1 MKRKLIIVLSIIISL
16 VLSFLN
22 LESIIRKESTAN
34 FYDYVNYNLIVQRPS
49 SDQINYY
56 NDKNQNETSIFLP
69 FYSTQNEVLSNGF
82 SSISKI
88 IVLPDFGQVDYTN
101 FSDKRILSSFD
112 YDLESNNE
120 AFIDYRLS
128 KIFNIGLGD
137 EINIP
142 FYDQNFIVSRIYMED
157 RSADSNNGVVYL
169 AANQKTQ
176 KILDNN
182 NYKIAGAFVYAND
195 AISFKNSYKPRGTL
209 IPYEDYYDKENY
221 DSYIAFFENQN
232 YSLDVLDVEIQ
243 NRILKNAYSV
253 NIDDF
258 YLIMFCFIV
267 LFFGVILLP
276 VLTLNKDKKTVD
288 FEIKSGNKVNLRKST
303 IKIYIV
309 EVILM
314 NSLLITFFFISLFS
328 IENSEYLYVYSFIV
342 ALLFNAT
349 LFLSQTKLL
358 YIVFIKK
365 NG

>member
-1 MKRKLIIVLSIIISL
+1 MRRKLILVLSIIISL

-22 LESIIRKESTAN
+22 LELIIRKESTAN

-49 SDQINYY
+49 SDQIDYY
-56 NDKNQNETSIFLP
+56 NNNKQYETRVFLP
-69 FYSTQNEVLSNGF
+69 FYSTQNEVLINGF
-82 SSISKI
+82 SSRPKI

-112 YDLESNNE
+112 YELDSNNE

-157 RSADSNNGVVYL
+157 RSSDSYNGVVYL
-169 AANQKTQ
+169 AANQKIQ

-195 AISFKNSYKPRGTL
+195 TTSFKNSYKPRGSL
-209 IPYEDYYDKENY
+209 ISYEDYYDKENY
-221 DSYIAFFENQN
+221 ESYIAFFENQN
-232 YSLDVLDVEIQ
+232 YSLDILDVEIQ
-243 NRILKNAYSV
+243 NRILKNAYLV
-253 NIDDF
+253 NIYDF

-267 LFFGVILLP
+267 LFFGLVLLP
-276 VLTLNKDKKTVD
+276 VLKLNKDKKTVD

-303 IKIYIV
+303 IKIYMD

-314 NSLLITFFFISLFS
+314 NSLLITFFFLSIFS
-328 IENSEYLYVYSFIV
+328 IENSNYLYFYSFII
-342 ALLFNAT
+342 ALLFNIT
-349 LFLSQTKLL
+349 LFLSQTKLI
-358 YIVFIKK
+358 YIFFTKK